1 MEPYP
6 HPAALAAAVASEFN
20 DELTLLL
27 NELSL
32 TQESLGRG
40 HPAGRRLVAARHAAL
55 RCTAIAANL
64 LEFTRRSGLSGR
76 TPPLERLLARGAP
89 NSS

>member
-1 MEPYP
+1 MEPTP

-32 TQESLGRG
+32 TLEFLGRG
-40 HPAGRRLVAARHAAL
+40 HPAGARLVAARHAAL
-55 RCTAIAANL
+55 RCTAIAQNL
-64 LEFTRRSGLSGR
+64 LDYTRRTGVTGR
-76 TPPLERLLARGAP
+76 TPPLERLLG
-89 NSS
+89 SGL